1 MNLPGY
7 ICFVFIHF
15 VVAIF
20 LSWPCWWFTVCVRSV
35 ICTFVYMVC
44 LSNHGF
50 LRIIIHS
57 HTNHAASLPLLTP
70 HTSVDSR
77 SWIARQSSPLC
88 PWPMLEFRPHHLLL
102 GRVPCWSPHLQF
114 CHLWSILDTSTV
126 KVLKCHLV
134 SLSFLLWRLAVI
146 TNSTGQ
152 AVVHLP
158 PTPVSSLEGTSL
170 SPWHSSHT
178 VPPTCLKHSRLWF
191 FVHFFLSGWT
201 LLFFFYHHGRSDHSL
216 VYGFLASIPLPS
228 LDSYF
233 FF

>member
-1 MNLPGY
+1 MNQAKLTLLNEWVLGELAGHSEAQEEGTNSFPQ
-7 ICFVFIHF
+7 
-15 VVAIF
+15 
-20 LSWPCWWFTVCVRSV
+20 PCSSLLYPFTVTS
-35 ICTFVYMVC
+35 Y
-44 LSNHGF
+44 S
-50 LRIIIHS
+50 
-57 HTNHAASLPLLTP
+57 SLPLLTP

-77 SWIARQSSPLC
+77 SWIALQSSPLC

-134 SLSFLLWRLAVI
+134 SPSFLLWRLAVM

-158 PTPVSSLEGTSL
+158 PTPVSSLEGTSP

-178 VPPTCLKHSRLWF
+178 VLPTCLKHSRLWF

-233 FF
+233 FNVNCPYLIRG